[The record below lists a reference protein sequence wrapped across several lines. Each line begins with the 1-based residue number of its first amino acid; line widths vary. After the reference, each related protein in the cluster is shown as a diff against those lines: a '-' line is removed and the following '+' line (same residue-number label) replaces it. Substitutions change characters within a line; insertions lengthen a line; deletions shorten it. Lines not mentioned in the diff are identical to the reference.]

1 VSFSHFQILL
11 PEAGMTI
18 VRTVTFWF
26 FSITEVL
33 FWLHSLD
40 MMNIVNRIEINS
52 GLDDFVLLDRISEI
66 GAATIAGKKKYF
78 NDPAYLG
85 IESLAQLG
93 AYHVRFLTGFE
104 NHAFLLKINQC
115 AIPANHI
122 LNGSY
127 LLKGTL
133 VSQSKSAFCYELQA
147 GKGNKVQIE
156 GEFLYATID
165 YDRMF
170 NKKILQAHYR
180 KVFSCLQKE
189 SKTDC

>member
-1 VSFSHFQILL
+1 
-11 PEAGMTI
+11 
-18 VRTVTFWF
+18 
-26 FSITEVL
+26 
-33 FWLHSLD
+33 
-40 MMNIVNRIEINS
+40 MNIVSKIEINS
-52 GLDDFVLLDRISEI
+52 GLEDFVLLDRISET

-78 NDPAYLG
+78 NDPVYLG

-93 AYHVRFLTGFE
+93 AYHVRFINDFE
-104 NHAFLLKINQC
+104 IHAFLLKINQC

-133 VSQSKSAFCYELQA
+133 VSQSKSAFCYALQA

-165 YDRMF
+165 YDHMF

-180 KVFSCLQKE
+180 RAFSCLKKE
-189 SKTDC
+189 

>member
-1 VSFSHFQILL
+1 
-11 PEAGMTI
+11 
-18 VRTVTFWF
+18 
-26 FSITEVL
+26 
-33 FWLHSLD
+33 
-40 MMNIVNRIEINS
+40 MNINNRIEVNT
-52 GLDDFVLLDRISEI
+52 GLDDFVLLDRITEAGDEI
-66 GAATIAGKKKYF
+66 ITGEKRYY
-78 NDPAYLG
+78 NDPVYLG

-115 AIPANHI
+115 TIPPHHV
-122 LNGSY
+122 LNGIY

-133 VSQSKSAFCYELQA
+133 VSQSKSAFCYALQA
-147 GKGNKVQIE
+147 GKENKVQIE

-180 KVFSCLQKE
+180 KVFSCLQRE

>member
-1 VSFSHFQILL
+1 
-11 PEAGMTI
+11 
-18 VRTVTFWF
+18 
-26 FSITEVL
+26 
-33 FWLHSLD
+33 

-189 SKTDC
+189 SKTDY

>member
-1 VSFSHFQILL
+1 
-11 PEAGMTI
+11 
-18 VRTVTFWF
+18 
-26 FSITEVL
+26 
-33 FWLHSLD
+33 
-40 MMNIVNRIEINS
+40 MNIVSKIEINS
-52 GLDDFVLLDRISEI
+52 GLEDFVLLDRISET

-78 NDPAYLG
+78 NDPVYLG

-93 AYHVRFLTGFE
+93 AYHVRFINDFE
-104 NHAFLLKINQC
+104 IHAFLLKINQC

-133 VSQSKSAFCYELQA
+133 VSQSKSAFCYALQA
-147 GKGNKVQIE
+147 GKENKVQIE

-165 YDRMF
+165 YDHMF

-180 KVFSCLQKE
+180 MVFSCLKKE
-189 SKTDC
+189 

>member
-1 VSFSHFQILL
+1 
-11 PEAGMTI
+11 
-18 VRTVTFWF
+18 
-26 FSITEVL
+26 
-33 FWLHSLD
+33 
-40 MMNIVNRIEINS
+40 MNINNRIEVNT
-52 GLDDFVLLDRISEI
+52 GLEDFVLLDRISET

-78 NDPAYLG
+78 NDPVYLG

-93 AYHVRFLTGFE
+93 AYHVRFINDFE
-104 NHAFLLKINQC
+104 IHAFLLKINQC
-115 AIPANHI
+115 TIPAHHI

-133 VSQSKSAFCYELQA
+133 VSQSKSAFCYALQA

-180 KVFSCLQKE
+180 KVFSCLQRE
-189 SKTDC
+189 SKTDY

>member
-1 VSFSHFQILL
+1 MEL
-11 PEAGMTI
+11 
-18 VRTVTFWF
+18 
-26 FSITEVL
+26 
-33 FWLHSLD
+33 
-40 MMNIVNRIEINS
+40 MNIINRIEINT
-52 GLDDFVLLDRISEI
+52 GLENFVLLDRISET
-66 GAATIAGKKKYF
+66 GAVTIAGKKKYF
-78 NDPAYLG
+78 NDPVCLG

-115 AIPANHI
+115 TIPANHI

-133 VSQSKSAFCYELQA
+133 VSQSKSAFCYALQA

-180 KVFSCLQKE
+180 KVFSCLQRE
-189 SKTDC
+189 SKTNY

>member
-1 VSFSHFQILL
+1 
-11 PEAGMTI
+11 
-18 VRTVTFWF
+18 
-26 FSITEVL
+26 
-33 FWLHSLD
+33 
-40 MMNIVNRIEINS
+40 MNIVSKIKINS
-52 GLDDFVLLDRISEI
+52 GLDDFVLLDRITEAGDEI
-66 GAATIAGKKKYF
+66 ITGKRRYY

-93 AYHVRFLTGFE
+93 AYHVRFINDFE
-104 NHAFLLKINQC
+104 IHAFLLKINQC
-115 AIPANHI
+115 IIPANHI

-133 VSQSKSAFCYELQA
+133 VSQSKSAFCYALQA

-180 KVFSCLQKE
+180 RIFSCLQRE
-189 SKTDC
+189 SKTDY

>member
-1 VSFSHFQILL
+1 
-11 PEAGMTI
+11 MK
-18 VRTVTFWF
+18 
-26 FSITEVL
+26 
-33 FWLHSLD
+33 
-40 MMNIVNRIEINS
+40 INS
-52 GLDDFVLLDRISEI
+52 GLEDFVLLDKISET
-66 GAATIAGKKKYF
+66 GAATIAGEQTYF

-104 NHAFLLKINQC
+104 KHAFLLKINQC
-115 AIPANHI
+115 TIPASHV
-122 LNGSY
+122 LNGIY
-127 LLKGTL
+127 LLEGTL
-133 VSQSKSAFCYELQA
+133 VSQSKSAFCYALQA

-165 YDRMF
+165 YDLMF
-170 NKKILQAHYR
+170 KKEILQAHYR